1 MKFSSLVPTLI
12 KRLFKKQILKINEI
26 FLVRKKEFCL
36 NFFMVES
43 LLFIGAGAG
52 AGEKNTRSRS
62 RSKIY
67 RLRNTGCGSVE
78 SYFRRVEE
86 DWAQL
91 RAIGELCTV

>member
-1 MKFSSLVPTLI
+1 MTF
-12 KRLFKKQILKINEI
+12 FKLGRRSG
-26 FLVRKKEFCL
+26 VL
-36 NFFMVES
+36 NFLWLNAFF
-43 LLFIGAGAG
+43 FIEAGAG